1 MDYLRM
7 HELYHWGIKG
17 QKWGIRR
24 YQNPDGSLTEEGKAR
39 YGGDSYDKLSQNQK
53 DRYNADQTKAEVAT
67 FDTVSKTAS
76 GVKSITNDISNMP
89 AMQEKGKVSYANYPN
104 MSDKELQDRVN
115 RLALEHRYSDLN
127 GETKYEKSGSEKA
140 REVLQTVGAVAGIGA
155 TTAGIIGLFVNLRS
169 GTGGNKQKGGNS

>member
-89 AMQEKGKVSYANYPN
+89 AMQEKGKVSYSNYPN
-104 MSDKELQDRVN
+104 MSDKELQDRAN

-127 GETKYEKSGSEKA
+127 GDTKYEKSGSEKA
-140 REVLQTVGAVAGIGA
+140 REILQTVGAVVGIGGSIA
-155 TTAGIIGLFVNLRS
+155 YIIGLFANLRS

>member
-1 MDYLRM
+1 MDYLKI

-104 MSDKELQDRVN
+104 MSDKELQDRAN

-140 REVLQTVGAVAGIGA
+140 REVLQTVGAIVGIGGSIA
-155 TTAGIIGLFVNLRS
+155 YIIGLFASLRS

>member
-76 GVKSITNDISNMP
+76 GVKSITNDISNIP

-104 MSDKELQDRVN
+104 MSDKELQDRAN
-115 RLALEHRYSDLN
+115 RLALEHRYSDLT
-127 GETKYEKSGSEKA
+127 GETRHEKSGNEKA
-140 REVLQTVGAVAGIGA
+140 REILQTVGAVVGIGGSIA
-155 TTAGIIGLFVNLRS
+155 YIIGLFANLRS

>member
-53 DRYNADQTKAEVAT
+53 DRYNADNTKAEVAT

-76 GVKSITNDISNMP
+76 GIKSITNDISNMP

-155 TTAGIIGLFVNLRS
+155 TIAGIIGLFVNLRS
-169 GTGGNKQKGGNS
+169 GTGVNKQKGGNS

>member
-89 AMQEKGKVSYANYPN
+89 AMQEKGKVSYAKYPN
-104 MSDKELQDRVN
+104 MTDKELQDRAN

-155 TTAGIIGLFVNLRS
+155 TIAGIIGLFVNLRS

>member
-89 AMQEKGKVSYANYPN
+89 SMQEKGKVSYANYPN
-104 MSDKELQDRVN
+104 MTDKELQDRVN

-127 GETKYEKSGSEKA
+127 GETKYEKSGGEKA
-140 REVLQTVGAVAGIGA
+140 REVLQTVGAVAGISA
-155 TTAGIIGLFVNLRS
+155 TIAGIIGLFANLRS

>member
-53 DRYNADQTKAEVAT
+53 DRYNADKTKAEVAT
-67 FDTVSKTAS
+67 FDTASKTAS
-76 GVKSITNDISNMP
+76 GVKSIANDISNMP
-89 AMQEKGKVSYANYPN
+89 SMQEKGKVSYAKYPN
-104 MSDKELQDRVN
+104 MSDKELQDRAN
-115 RLALEHRYSDLN
+115 RLAVEHRYSDLT
-127 GETKYEKSGSEKA
+127 GETRYEKSGSEKA
-140 REVLQTVGAVAGIGA
+140 REILQTVGAVAGIGA
-155 TTAGIIGLFVNLRS
+155 TIAGIIGIFANLRS